1 MMKILKFYAD
11 WCNPC
16 KQQTKILDSMSLEV
30 TPVNIEDDDSE
41 ELVKKYNIMS
51 VPVLVFLNDEGEEVR
66 RFVGLTTKDTL
77 EDFIK
82 ENG

>member
-1 MMKILKFYAD
+1 MKILKFYAD

>member
-1 MMKILKFYAD
+1 MKILKFYAD

-16 KQQTKILDSMSLEV
+16 KQQTKILDNMSLEV

-41 ELVKKYNIMS
+41 ELVEKYNIMS
-51 VPVLVFLNDEGEEVR
+51 VPVLVFLNDEGEEIK
-66 RFVGLTTKDTL
+66 RFIGLTTKDTL

>member
-1 MMKILKFYAD
+1 MKILKFYAD

-30 TPVNIEDDDSE
+30 TPVNIEDDDSG
-41 ELVKKYNIMS
+41 ELVEKYNIMS

-66 RFVGLTTKDTL
+66 KFIGLTTKDTL

-82 ENG
+82 GNG